1 MQLRFDSIPAQA
13 RAGDA
18 SARSGMDDLRRADE
32 LSRRLSRKN
41 AYDIIASSSRAA
53 DASASRRD
61 SRGNR
66 AVLTTGAMPKQP
78 ELADVQVQLTP
89 EEAER
94 LRKLRALPE
103 HVKVG
108 GLTE

>member
-1 MQLRFDSIPAQA
+1 M
-13 RAGDA
+13 
-18 SARSGMDDLRRADE
+18 
-32 LSRRLSRKN
+32 
-41 AYDIIASSSRAA
+41 
-53 DASASRRD
+53 
-61 SRGNR
+61 
-66 AVLTTGAMPKQP
+66 TTGAMPKQP